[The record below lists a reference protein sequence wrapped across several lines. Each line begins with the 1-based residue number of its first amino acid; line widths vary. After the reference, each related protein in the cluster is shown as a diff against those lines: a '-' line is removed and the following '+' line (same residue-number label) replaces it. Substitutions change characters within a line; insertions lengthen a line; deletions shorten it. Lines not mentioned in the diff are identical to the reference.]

1 MRPKDD
7 SKENIFG
14 SHSPLPRLVDSATSQ
29 ISSSQLKNPL
39 IQKFNG
45 LIIKVLKIL
54 TKNLNLQMKIIL

>member
-7 SKENIFG
+7 SKENVFG

-29 ISSSQLKNPL
+29 ISSSLLKNPL

-45 LIIKVLKIL
+45 LIIYVLKIP
-54 TKNLNLQMKIIL
+54 TKNPQLGMKVIL